1 MMNYYVEKR
10 LKQFTCLNLTS
21 KCYLCN
27 AITIYFVH
35 MVSSSMLL
43 VRIKQ
48 LRDELNVQQRQ
59 IADAIGVDAPMYS
72 RIERGIRPFRDEYIA
87 PIAGILHVEEEEL
100 RSLWTADKII
110 NVTKDESLL
119 VAQRALH
126 LANSEIRTNLHK

>member
-1 MMNYYVEKR
+1 
-10 LKQFTCLNLTS
+10 
-21 KCYLCN
+21 
-27 AITIYFVH
+27 
-35 MVSSSMLL
+35 MVNSNMLL
-43 VRIKQ
+43 ARIKQ

-87 PIAGILHVEEEEL
+87 PIADILHVEEEEL

-110 NVTKDESLL
+110 NVTKDESTL

-126 LANSEIRTNLHK
+126 LANSEMNTNSQE

>member
-1 MMNYYVEKR
+1 MLSLR
-10 LKQFTCLNLTS
+10 T
-21 KCYLCN
+21 
-27 AITIYFVH
+27 ITICFVY
-35 MVSSSMLL
+35 MVNSNMLL
-43 VRIKQ
+43 ARIKQ
-48 LRDELNVQQRQ
+48 LRDELDVQQRQ

-119 VAQRALH
+119 VAQRALR
-126 LANSEIRTNLHK
+126 LVNSEIRTNPHE